1 MTYQEAIHYIE
12 STAMFSA
19 APGLERSR
27 ALLRALGDPQDTLRF
42 VHVAGTNG
50 KGSTCAMLA
59 SILQAAGYKTGLFT
73 SPYLRR
79 FNERIR
85 VNGRSI
91 SDSDLAKATEKL
103 KAAVEACGGGFTE
116 FELDTALAMLHFAEK
131 KCAVVVLEV
140 GLGGRLDPTNV
151 IACPDCAVITSIGL
165 DHTAILGDTV
175 LKIAGEKLGIVK
187 EGGAV
192 AMYPPEEDAVFDL
205 AATVCREKGATLRL
219 AEFDELEVL
228 SDGLEGQVF
237 CYCDDTPLT
246 LPLLGDHQLRNA
258 AVVLEAV
265 EILREQGWRIKAE
278 AVEKGLAAARWPGR
292 FELLQTEPAFILD
305 GGHNAQC
312 AGAVAGN
319 LDYYFDG
326 QKKVL
331 LLGIM
336 QDKDVDAFLDVLA
349 PLGDV
354 FVCVTPNSPRAM
366 PAKAL
371 AEKLKA
377 YQKPTFVCGSIAEA
391 VAAATRAA
399 GKTGVV
405 CATGSLYMAGD
416 ILAHFDR
423 EVL

>member
-1 MTYQEAIHYIE
+1 MTYEEAIHYIE
-12 STAMFSA
+12 STAMFGA
-19 APGLERSR
+19 APGLERTR
-27 ALLRALGDPQDTLRF
+27 ALLHALGDPQERLRF

-59 SILQAAGYKTGLFT
+59 SILQSSGHKTGLFT

-85 VNGRSI
+85 VNGKSI
-91 SDSDLAKATEKL
+91 SDSDLAKAAEKL

-131 KCAVVVLEV
+131 KCAIVVLEV

-151 IACPDCAVITSIGL
+151 IPCPDCAVITNIGL

-175 LKIAGEKLGIVK
+175 EKIAAEKLGIVK

-192 AMYPPEEDAVFDL
+192 AMYPPEDDAVFDL
-205 AATVCREKGATLRL
+205 AARVCRDKGATLRL
-219 AEFDELEVL
+219 AEFDELDVL
-228 SDGLEGQVF
+228 DDSLEGQVF
-237 CYCDDTPLT
+237 CYCDDTPLQIS
-246 LPLLGDHQLRNA
+246 LLGDHQLRNA

-265 EILREQGWRIKAE
+265 EILREQGWRIKPE
-278 AVEKGLAAARWPGR
+278 AVEKGLAAARWPAR
-292 FELLQTEPAFILD
+292 FELLHTQPAFILD

-312 AGAVAGN
+312 AEAVAGN
-319 LDYYFDG
+319 LDYYFEG

-331 LLGIM
+331 LLGILK
-336 QDKDVDAFLDVLA
+336 DKDVDAFLDVLA

-354 FVCVTPNSPRAM
+354 FVCVTPDSPRAM
-366 PAKAL
+366 KAKAL
-371 AEKLKA
+371 AEKLKS
-377 YQKPTFVCGSIAEA
+377 YQKLCLLCDSISEA
-391 VAAATRAA
+391 VDTAVKAA
-399 GKTGVV
+399 GKGGVV

-423 EVL
+423 EVM